1 MESVQWRAFF
11 ATSELDYPETHLY
24 LIDDVAKKRI
34 ERNRTPEGE
43 LWCLFVVGGA
53 QHSTRVPLAESYHT
67 LGSLEERGTGARAPQ
82 MIP

>member
-1 MESVQWRAFF
+1 MNGGEWRAFF
-11 ATSELDYPETHLY
+11 TMSELDYPETYLY

-43 LWCLFVVGGA
+43 LWCLFVVGGP
-53 QHSTRVPLAESYHT
+53 QHSTCVPLAESYHT